1 MDINQQLQPIVA
13 TLLDD
18 LKEKIEAEIRI
29 SVTQEMISRIS
40 TEELS
45 AQIDA
50 VINENRNTITQEIV
64 NKVTSAE
71 LFTIVDQVIKEQISE
86 KLLKYNIETTTQ
98 TQLDNLVKKL
108 TVQIES
114 GLVSAA
120 NKQITEDISRK
131 LAQFDISTAM
141 DNLVEKKLGTLA
153 STGRFP
159 QNSIHHTSV
168 NFKDFKISGTQVKG
182 GIVENFSSTGIEDR
196 ATKVTLTLLDRAS
209 VFENTVFAPKLEVKG
224 NLTVDGTVTLKG
236 DIATDTSAF
245 DTIVEHSKNRVK
257 QEINEELFQGF
268 SATIHK
274 NLVEQGV
281 DLDRITQG
289 GREVIKGPQLGYHIV
304 DSNLQR
310 LGVVNDLQTAGENL
324 LSDTLYVTT
333 RRVGV
338 NTIDPSAVLAVWDE
352 EVELIVAK
360 RKQDTGYIGTTR
372 HQRVILGSNNKEN
385 ITLNTDGTVEIDQL
399 SIGNV
404 PMSSASV
411 TPNYEGITGQIVWN
425 ESPSLGGCVGWI
437 CLGKTRW
444 AKFGSIE

>member
-13 TLLDD
+13 TLIDGIKVSL
-18 LKEKIEAEIRI
+18 
-29 SVTQEMISRIS
+29 
-40 TEELS
+40 EEE
-45 AQIDA
+45 
-50 VINENRNTITQEIV
+50 VRNTITQEIV
-64 NKVTSAE
+64 NKVASAE
-71 LFTIVDQVIKEQISE
+71 LSTIIDEVIKEQLSVR
-86 KLLKYNIETTTQ
+86 LLKYNVEATTQ
-98 TQLDNLVKKL
+98 TQLNNLVKNL

-114 GLVSAA
+114 GLASAA
-120 NKQITEDISRK
+120 NKQITEDISKK
-131 LAQFDISTAM
+131 LAQIDINGAIG
-141 DNLVEKKLGTLA
+141 NLVEKKLGALVEL
-153 STGRFP
+153 GNFP
-159 QNSIHHTSV
+159 QCSIHHTSV

-196 ATKVTLTLLDRAS
+196 ATKVTLTLLDCAS
-209 VFENTVFAPKLEVKG
+209 VFENTVIVPRLEVKG
-224 NLTVDGTVTLKG
+224 NLTVDGTITLKG
-236 DIATDTSAF
+236 DIATDSPAF
-245 DTIVEHSKNRVK
+245 ATIIAHSTNQVK
-257 QEINEELFQGF
+257 QNLNEELFQGF

-310 LGVVNDLQTAGENL
+310 LGIVKDRQTAGENL

-333 RRVGV
+333 KRVGV
-338 NTIDPSAVLAVWDE
+338 NTVDPSAVFVVWDE
-352 EVELIVAK
+352 EVEMIVAK
-360 RKQDTGYIGTTR
+360 RKQDTGYVGTTR

-385 ITLNTDGTVEIDQL
+385 ITLNTNGTVEIDQL

-437 CLGKTRW
+437 CLGSTRW
-444 AKFGSIE
+444 AKFGQIE

>member
-1 MDINQQLQPIVA
+1 MNINEQLQPIVA
-13 TLLDD
+13 TLIDN
-18 LKEKIEAEIRI
+18 LKVSLEAE
-29 SVTQEMISRIS
+29 V
-40 TEELS
+40 
-45 AQIDA
+45 
-50 VINENRNTITQEIV
+50 RNTITQEIINRV
-64 NKVTSAE
+64 ASTE
-71 LFTIVDQVIKEQISE
+71 LSTIIDAVIKEQLSAR
-86 KLLKYNIETTTQ
+86 LLKYNVEATTQ
-98 TQLDNLVKKL
+98 TQLDGLVKQL
-108 TVQIES
+108 TSQIES
-114 GLVSAA
+114 SLALAA
-120 NKQITEDISRK
+120 NKKIADDIGRK
-131 LAQFDISTAM
+131 LAQLDINSAIN
-141 DNLVEKKLGTLA
+141 NLVEKRLGSLVEL
-153 STGRFP
+153 GNFP
-159 QNSIHHTSV
+159 QGSIDHTSV
-168 NFKDFKISGTQVKG
+168 NFNGFKLSGHQVKG

-224 NLTVDGTVTLKG
+224 NLTVDGTLTLKG
-236 DIATDTSAF
+236 DIATDSPAF
-245 DTIVEHSKNRVK
+245 ATIIAYSTDQVK
-257 QEINEELFQGF
+257 QNINEELFQGF
-268 SATIHK
+268 SNTIHK

-310 LGVVNDLQTAGENL
+310 LGLVRDLQTTGENL
-324 LSDTLYVTT
+324 LTDTLYVTK

-385 ITLNTDGTVEIDQL
+385 LTLNTDGTVEVEQI

-404 PMSSASV
+404 PMSSAST

-437 CLGKTRW
+437 CLGGTRW
-444 AKFGSIE
+444 AKFGKIE